1 MFLYDKKDKT
11 IDVFTLTHNPQEI
24 RDYKIEQMK
33 KIPPHKRSL
42 FTEEIVSNCKS
53 TPVLFKKDLNSEI
66 IDISELRGPNKS
78 LNYNTDMEDVADLL
92 EWFYQSEQTDDKQ
105 VARVSDFKML
115 KYLLIAGNYFSS
127 KEENGKIILKVVD
140 IIQIPKSLYLLQLL
154 LQEKFSTISGEDIS
168 EQLSLFNFSYVNNIN
183 LDELQKMDACG
194 ITENAYS
201 RIINKANNDKP
212 VLKLLKK

>member
-24 RDYKIEQMK
+24 RNYKIEQME
-33 KIPPHKRSL
+33 KIPAHKRAL

-53 TPVLFKKDLNSEI
+53 IPVLFAKDLYSEV

-78 LNYNTDMEDVADLL
+78 LLYNTDMEDVADLL
-92 EWFYQSEQTDDKQ
+92 EWFYQSEYTQDKQ

-127 KEENGKIILKVVD
+127 REENGKTILKVED
-140 IIQIPKSLYLLQLL
+140 IIQIPKSLYLLQMLQ
-154 LQEKFSTISGEDIS
+154 QEKFSAISNEDIS
-168 EQLSLFNFSYVNNIN
+168 EQLSLFNCSYVNNIN
-183 LDELQKMDACG
+183 LDEVQKMDECG

-201 RIINKANNDKP
+201 KIINKANNDKHI
-212 VLKLLKK
+212 LKLLKK

>member
-1 MFLYDKKDKT
+1 M
-11 IDVFTLTHNPQEI
+11 
-24 RDYKIEQMK
+24 
-33 KIPPHKRSL
+33 
-42 FTEEIVSNCKS
+42 
-53 TPVLFKKDLNSEI
+53 
-66 IDISELRGPNKS
+66 
-78 LNYNTDMEDVADLL
+78 
-92 EWFYQSEQTDDKQ
+92 
-105 VARVSDFKML
+105 
-115 KYLLIAGNYFSS
+115 
-127 KEENGKIILKVVD
+127 VD